1 MKIAITGGIGSGK
14 SFVCR
19 EIERHGFRVYDCDAA
34 AKRLMRTDEG
44 LKAALCRLV
53 GDGVYDDGV
62 LQKALLS
69 RFLLA
74 SEANKQAVNA
84 VVHPA
89 VARDYMES
97 GLVWCES
104 AILFES
110 RFDERVPFDKVVC
123 VTAPVDVR
131 LERVM
136 RRDGISREKSLE
148 WIEAQM
154 PESEIVARSDW
165 HIVNDG
171 REDIPAQVERLLQT
185 VGLFGEQYETIIGNN
200 NKQL

>member
-53 GDGVYDDGV
+53 GDGVYDEDGV
-62 LQKALLS
+62 LRKALLS

-74 SEANKQAVNA
+74 CEANKQAVNA
-84 VVHPA
+84 VVHPV

-110 RFDERVPFDKVVC
+110 RFDERVPFVKVVC

-165 HIVNDG
+165 HVVNDG
-171 REDIPAQVERLLQT
+171 REDIPAQVERLLQA
-185 VGLFGEQYETIIGNN
+185 VGLAG
-200 NKQL
+200 